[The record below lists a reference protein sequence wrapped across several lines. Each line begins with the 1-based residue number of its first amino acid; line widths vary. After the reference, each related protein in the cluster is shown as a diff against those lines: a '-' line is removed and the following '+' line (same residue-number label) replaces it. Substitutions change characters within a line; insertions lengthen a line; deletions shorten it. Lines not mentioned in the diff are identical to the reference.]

1 VPSGGTLLDLI
12 EPTNRIALTKDMR
25 HWTYEAIRIGAE
37 RVAVGLV
44 AAGVGPGDRVV
55 LHLGNGP
62 EILISYLACFR
73 IGAIAAPM
81 NLRYKTLEL
90 EAQLMR
96 LRPAAYVGDTAHYR
110 LVKDLPHATLDRA
123 MRFVVGEVQDDV
135 AQPWEALKDHGGAV
149 GLAAPDPD
157 GVAVLLSTS
166 GTTGRSKFVAHSQA
180 TLLRATE
187 FWRLHGM
194 EAGDVLALFLPM
206 VHVSGLFSSMLCL
219 FNDIAMALS
228 DPANPD
234 GVLDSVQMARCTHL
248 FTFPAV
254 AVSLIQ
260 RQRARPRDVSSLR
273 SCIAAG
279 DVCPDAVQRDFPV
292 TFGLPL
298 HTAWASTE
306 GLGCLLSA
314 GRPGRNRTAPGV
326 EVKLVDTRGNPV
338 PAGAPG
344 EALMQGPNVALGY
357 WEGPSQL
364 RRFPDGWYP
373 TGDMMR
379 QEQDGSY
386 SFVSRLKDLIIRG
399 GSNISP
405 VEVEQVLLT
414 HPDVAEAGVVG
425 VPDAVLGQRVA
436 ALLRL
441 RAGVPDSRLADIVP
455 EIAYALADYK
465 LPEIVKAVES
475 LPRNALGK
483 VERHLLLDLATRPD

>member
-1 VPSGGTLLDLI
+1 
-12 EPTNRIALTKDMR
+12 
-25 HWTYEAIRIGAE
+25 
-37 RVAVGLV
+37 
-44 AAGVGPGDRVV
+44 
-55 LHLGNGP
+55 
-62 EILISYLACFR
+62 
-73 IGAIAAPM
+73 
-81 NLRYKTLEL
+81 
-90 EAQLMR
+90 
-96 LRPAAYVGDTAHYR
+96 
-110 LVKDLPHATLDRA
+110 
-123 MRFVVGEVQDDV
+123 
-135 AQPWEALKDHGGAV
+135 
-149 GLAAPDPD
+149 
-157 GVAVLLSTS
+157 
-166 GTTGRSKFVAHSQA
+166 
-180 TLLRATE
+180 
-187 FWRLHGM
+187 
-194 EAGDVLALFLPM
+194 
-206 VHVSGLFSSMLCL
+206 
-219 FNDIAMALS
+219 
-228 DPANPD
+228 
-234 GVLDSVQMARCTHL
+234 
-248 FTFPAV
+248 
-254 AVSLIQ
+254 
-260 RQRARPRDVSSLR
+260 VSSLR